1 MKPYPLEFNA
11 ILKLPI
17 WGTEKWIISAVEG
30 NESIVIN
37 GENKGLSLK
46 KIVDDFG
53 PDLLGKYVHEKWHG
67 KFPLLVK
74 FIDAK
79 KDLSIQV
86 HPNDA
91 IALKRHNCLGKNEM
105 WYVLGTGKGAK
116 LISGFKKEI
125 TSDEY
130 VNLVAKNKLVD
141 VLNICSV
148 QQGDIY
154 YIPAGRVHSICGGCF
169 LLEIQESS
177 DITYRIYDYG
187 RLGTD
192 GKPRQLHTE
201 FAKDA
206 IDYKVVEKPEGKFIG
221 NGFKDNSNALVHSN
235 EFCVD
240 KIDIESEYI
249 LNLEDCF
256 SIIVCTE
263 GEMKI
268 VYNTKSSV
276 KLAKFESVLIP
287 AKLGSV
293 LLKGKGEFVRAWV
306 SPSCRDL

>member
-1 MKPYPLEFNA
+1 MYIYPL
-11 ILKLPI
+11 ILAKIKKTLI
-17 WGTEKWIISAVEG
+17 WGTESWLVSSIANS
-30 NESIVIN
+30 ESIVSN
-37 GENKGLSLK
+37 GNYSGWSLGQLTNEFGREILGAFVYNKWDK
-46 KIVDDFG
+46 
-53 PDLLGKYVHEKWHG
+53 

-74 FIDAK
+74 FINAK

-86 HPNDA
+86 HPDDA

-105 WYVLGTGKGAK
+105 WYILGAEKDAK

-130 VNLVAKNKLVD
+130 VNLVSKNKLVD

-148 QQGDIY
+148 HQGDIY
-154 YIPAGRVHSICGGCF
+154 YIPAGRVHSICRGCF

-187 RLGTD
+187 RLGAD
-192 GKPRQLHTE
+192 GKPRQLHIE
-201 FAKDA
+201 LAKDA
-206 IDYKVVEKPEGKFIG
+206 IDYKVVGKPEGKFTG
-221 NGFKDNSNALVHSN
+221 KGFKDSPNALVYSN

-240 KIDIESEYI
+240 KIVIENEYI

-268 VYNTKSSV
+268 LYNTKSSV
-276 KLAKFESVLIP
+276 KLVKFESALIP

-293 LLKGKGEFVRAWV
+293 QLEGKCEVVRVWV
-306 SPSCRDL
+306 DNNCK

>member
-1 MKPYPLEFNA
+1 VYPL
-11 ILKLPI
+11 KLSIVLRTPI
-17 WGTEKWIISAVEG
+17 WGTEKWLISAVHG
-30 NESIVIN
+30 NESIVLK
-37 GENKGLSLK
+37 GECKGVSLQEL
-46 KIVDDFG
+46 VNDSG
-53 PDLLGKYVHEKWHG
+53 PDLLGKYVYKKWHG

-74 FIDAK
+74 LIDAK

-86 HPNDA
+86 HPDDA
-91 IALKRHNCLGKNEM
+91 IALKRHNCLGKSEM
-105 WYVLGTGKGAK
+105 WYILGIEKGAK
-116 LISGFKKEI
+116 LISGFKNEI

-130 VNLVAKNKLVD
+130 VNLVAENKLVD
-141 VLNICSV
+141 VLNICSAK
-148 QQGDIY
+148 QGDIY

-187 RLGTD
+187 RLGAD
-192 GKPRQLHTE
+192 GKPRKLHTE
-201 FAKDA
+201 LAKHT

-221 NGFKDNSNALVHSN
+221 QGFKDNPNALVHSK

-240 KIDIESEYI
+240 QIDIESEYI

-263 GEMKI
+263 GEMR
-268 VYNTKSSV
+268 VLYNTKSSV

-293 LLKGKGEFVRAWV
+293 LISGKGEFIRAWV
-306 SPSCRDL
+306 SPSYRDL